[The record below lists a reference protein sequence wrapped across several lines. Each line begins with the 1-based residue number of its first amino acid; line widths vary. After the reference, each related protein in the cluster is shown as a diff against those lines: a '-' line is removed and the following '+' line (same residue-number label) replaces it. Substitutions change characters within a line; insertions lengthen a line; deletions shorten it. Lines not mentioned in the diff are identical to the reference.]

1 MSIAHRHAGVPGAGR
16 DPHIPLALPMA
27 AHLQQHI
34 WVQDTSGEPQ
44 PGHPLPPPAP
54 TTGFGILWDPA
65 APLAQSPVWGGA
77 AGSPPPS
84 RQRGRQCRRGG
95 SADVPGSPGPAN
107 PQSSFAHRPSQEVP
121 AWCHEVGDSDSE
133 QAWRVVPVGIA
144 PAPSLQHTAEPLPR
158 DTLGCSGDRHGQRWS
173 GTMAALCGCWGQ
185 RDKLQG
191 QSCAGP
197 LTLSGSNTQ
206 YTVPPARGG
215 QRVPELAQGATA
227 PAWEEGC
234 HNEEE

>member
-1 MSIAHRHAGVPGAGR
+1 MRAGTPTSPWPCR
-16 DPHIPLALPMA
+16 WLP
-27 AHLQQHI
+27 I
-34 WVQDTSGEPQ
+34 CSSTSGCRTHLESPNQGTHCPPQ
-44 PGHPLPPPAP
+44 HQPLDLGYCGTWQPPWHRAPGGVGPRGAPPRR
-54 TTGFGILWDPA
+54 
-65 APLAQSPVWGGA
+65 
-77 AGSPPPS
+77 GSV
-84 RQRGRQCRRGG
+84 GG
-95 SADVPGSPGPAN
+95 SAGAVALPVSPAHPAPLN
-107 PQSSFAHRPSQEVP
+107 PQSSFAHRPSREVP

-158 DTLGCSGDRHGQRWS
+158 DTLGCSGDRHGQRWP

-197 LTLSGSNTQ
+197 LTLPGSNTQ